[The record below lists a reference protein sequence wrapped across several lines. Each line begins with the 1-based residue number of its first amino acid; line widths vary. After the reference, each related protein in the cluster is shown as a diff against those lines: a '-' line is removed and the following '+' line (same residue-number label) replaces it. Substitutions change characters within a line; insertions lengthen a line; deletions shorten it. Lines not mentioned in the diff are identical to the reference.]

1 LFGWLGYYQGFFFC
15 LNFIRL
21 KLNFF
26 DDKQTESVRGT
37 AVMLLQEMFENGQLD
52 RNI

>member
-1 LFGWLGYYQGFFFC
+1 LAGWAIIKAFFCC
-15 LNFIRL
+15 LNFISL
-21 KLNFF
+21 TLNVF
-26 DDKQTESVRGT
+26 DDKQAESVRGT